1 MAEQSAGVA
10 AYQLAQV
17 NIARAKAPM
26 TDPLM
31 AGFMERLDEIN
42 ALADRHPGFIW
53 RLKPDPEDPDQLLAC
68 ERDGLLFNLSVWRS
82 VEDLR
87 DFVFDSTHKE
97 LLVERASW
105 FEKMQQPHL
114 ALWWVPA
121 GHIPGIDEAMLRLDR
136 LELLGPTQNAFTLAK
151 TFPMPEPYRP
161 KDDAD

>member
-1 MAEQSAGVA
+1 MADQQSGDPP
-10 AYQLAQV
+10 YHLAQV

-26 TDPLM
+26 TDPVM
-31 AGFMERLDEIN
+31 AGFVARLDEIN
-42 ALADRHPGFIW
+42 AIADEHPGFVW
-53 RLKPDPEDPDQLLAC
+53 RLKPDPENSDQLLAC

-87 DFVFDSTHKE
+87 DYVFDSAHRE
-97 LLVERASW
+97 LLAGRADW

-136 LELLGPTQNAFTLAK
+136 LELLGPTQNAFTLARP
-151 TFPMPEPYRP
+151 FPMPEPYRP